1 MRQPSAAGII
11 ALIAA
16 CALCALA
23 ALGGPA
29 EQLGRA
35 LAPKKA
41 TVRANGK
48 DVELEPHPGL
58 LTAVVRDGTKD
69 KDHLAGL
76 QKDGKEPAELIAT
89 DAGKVHVARAADLKE
104 EAELKKLAAA
114 GKLPPLYP
122 AYRFKDNIV
131 LLDGS
136 LLVKLKDA
144 DKDKA
149 FLAHCKKEKLSARA
163 RPGEKGTYAVSAE
176 DGSASDEPFATAD
189 ALGKLAEV
197 ESAEPVF
204 IILVKEEEK
213 APAKDKG
220 EGKGEGKG
228 EKDAGMGKEKP

>member
-1 MRQPSAAGII
+1 VRHPTAAGLL

-16 CALCALA
+16 CALCVLA

-29 EQLGRA
+29 EQLGRV

-48 DVELEPHPGL
+48 DVELEPLPGVFS
-58 LTAVVRDGTKD
+58 AVVRDGTKD
-69 KDHLAGL
+69 KDHLGGL

-89 DAGKVHVARAADLKE
+89 DAGKVHIGRAADLKE

-122 AYRFKDNIV
+122 AFKFNENIV
-131 LLDGS
+131 LLDGT
-136 LLVKLKDA
+136 LLVKLKDK

-149 FLAHCKKEKLSARA
+149 FLDFCKKEKLAARA
-163 RPGEKGTYAVSAE
+163 RPGEKGTYAVAAE
-176 DGSASDEPFATAD
+176 DGSASDEPFAA
-189 ALGKLAEV
+189 AREIGKLAEV

-204 IILVKEEEK
+204 IILVKAEDEK
-213 APAKDKG
+213 PPAKDKA
-220 EGKGEGKG
+220 KG
-228 EKDAGMGKEKP
+228 EKEKP